1 MSLFLFYLLVIFFFF
16 KTILIFK
23 AWKRDFKIFQVPS
36 RTIWTLSHKWSNHI
50 NLKGRG
56 NPLQSIKIN
65 TDWFI
70 TKIVHRNG
78 ECLLWIHTS
87 VSWHALMCYKS
98 NGKKMSLSKNMS
110 LSQKLNLMTKVNV
123 CIRQQ
128 STHFTMVTV
137 HHTDCIIIFMQDYT
151 NSWFQSSPPPST
163 FLSVF
168 IFLYRSL
175 PAKHLTLVQFIFS
188 MLQQIWLSQSLQ
200 EKCVFWIQL
209 QFPPCSVFCWL
220 AALVPFPPENKM
232 ILLQKVHRFRKCRPN
247 TN

>member
-1 MSLFLFYLLVIFFFF
+1 MCLFLFYLLVIFFFF

-23 AWKRDFKIFQVPS
+23 DWKRDFKIFQVPS

-56 NPLQSIKIN
+56 NPLQSIEIN

-151 NSWFQSSPPPST
+151 NSWFESPPPPPPPPF
-163 FLSVF
+163 FLFSFFYTEVF
-168 IFLYRSL
+168 QQNTWHLYSSSSL
-175 PAKHLTLVQFIFS
+175 CCNKSGCLNHCRRNVSFESSCNFHHVQYS
-188 MLQQIWLSQSLQ
+188 
-200 EKCVFWIQL
+200 
-209 QFPPCSVFCWL
+209 
-220 AALVPFPPENKM
+220 AG
-232 ILLQKVHRFRKCRPN
+232 
-247 TN
+247 